1 MPVSAGFLDALADIL
16 EFVPGYRTR
25 RMFGGA
31 GVYSGELMFA
41 LVIDDTLYL
50 KADDATAP
58 EFEARGLAPFVYR
71 DRNGRHVPM
80 SYRQAPE
87 EVLEDPDAAR
97 DWVGK
102 ALAAARRKRS

>member
-16 EFVPGYRTR
+16 HFVPGYRTR

-31 GVYSGELMFA
+31 GVYSHDLMFA
-41 LVIDDTLYL
+41 LVLDDALYL
-50 KADDATAP
+50 KADDATAA
-58 EFEARGLAPFVYR
+58 EFEERGLEPFIYR
-71 DRNGRHVPM
+71 DRNGREAPM

-97 DWVGK
+97 EWVGR
-102 ALAAARRKRS
+102 ALAAAQRKKA